1 MLFTEQI
8 PTIPVSETVMEMA
21 VSETQIMVVSEMLI
35 PVVVSETAMADSE
48 MAIQEAS
55 ETVIREVS
63 EIHNQTVDSVTQL
76 HKQDLTIIIS
86 NHSPDIMEAS
96 DLMIREA
103 SDPVEVSMA
112 EAAASEAVPAAV
124 AE

>member
-86 NHSPDIMEAS
+86 SHSPDIMEAS

-112 EAAASEAVPAAV
+112 EAAASEAVPAA